1 MVLGLIFLKCSN
13 LLSLLNLQI
22 FLPMASHKDLTFHHA
37 YPLATKKKCQLT
49 EPSIKM
55 LWSFSVTL
63 RSCNVTFPLFRPW
76 HPANRRCPL
85 QTPHPKMLLATSTFK
100 RNLCKPLQNPPS
112 NPSNP
117 SNPVLF
123 CLQNG
128 IQTANHRT
136 AHLRKSIFF
145 NHPTTSHEI
154 KARSWGSWVYLK
166 GQEGTHLF
174 TAWIPCKVKHC
185 PMEVKKRTSEI
196 QRLIISCCNPKRC
209 LLSGSLGKMHDKQSA
224 AIFCYQKPAQ
234 PPSLLASMGWKKARP
249 SFVMFFPTFKS
260 GSLLMIKPFRAGW
273 YVV

>member
-1 MVLGLIFLKCSN
+1 MRILWPPKKNVSWQSLPLKCCE
-13 LLSLLNLQI
+13 
-22 FLPMASHKDLTFHHA
+22 ASQWHWGPA
-37 YPLATKKKCQLT
+37 
-49 EPSIKM
+49 
-55 LWSFSVTL
+55 
-63 RSCNVTFPLFRPW
+63 TFPLFRPW

-136 AHLRKSIFF
+136 AHLKKSIFF

-166 GQEGTHLF
+166 GQQGTHLF

-196 QRLIISCCNPKRC
+196 QRLIISCCNLKRC
-209 LLSGSLGKMHDKQSA
+209 LLSGSLGKTHDKQSA
-224 AIFCYQKPAQ
+224 AIFCYPKTAEPPKNFWLQWDEKGPAQ
-234 PPSLLASMGWKKARP
+234 
-249 SFVMFFPTFKS
+249 FFPTFKS